1 MRIKPGESSASAGDG
16 RDCRRRARRRRR
28 SSSACHFSLLSK
40 ASRSSHKMPSFSSA
54 EETAAKQERASHT
67 KAQSTRHCLTPDP
80 NAELPGAPPL
90 PELAMG
96 QRERRRRANSL
107 ASGTEGGSTPAA
119 IRTRDPQLRRLL
131 LYPTEL
137 PEREIVEIVAGE
149 HRLGKPNFAGKS
161 GKRGVLARQTGR
173 RAAPVWRRDTRASA
187 RGRAPCSETAPPRG

>member
-1 MRIKPGESSASAGDG
+1 MRIKPRGSPASAGDG
-16 RDCRRRARRRRR
+16 RDCRRRARRQRR

-40 ASRSSHKMPSFSSA
+40 ASRSSHKIPSFSSA

-67 KAQSTRHCLTPDP
+67 KALSTRHCITPDP

-90 PELAMG
+90 PEHGMG
-96 QRERRRRANSL
+96 STGKAE
-107 ASGTEGGSTPAA
+107 ASEQLGLRNRGGSTPAA

-173 RAAPVWRRDTRASA
+173 RAAPAWRRDTRASA